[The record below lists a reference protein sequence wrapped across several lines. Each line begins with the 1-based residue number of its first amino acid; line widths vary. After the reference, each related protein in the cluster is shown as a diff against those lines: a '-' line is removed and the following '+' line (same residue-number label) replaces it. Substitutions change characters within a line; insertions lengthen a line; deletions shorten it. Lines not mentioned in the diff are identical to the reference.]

1 MASTQA
7 NRAAFIRSAISF
19 MQYYQ
24 FQGLDIDWEYPVAP
38 ERGGRPED
46 LVNFVSL
53 VKEMRAAFGTKYG
66 ISLTLAPDYWYLRG
80 FDAKG
85 MEPYVSKSVE

>member
-1 MASTQA
+1 MQH
-7 NRAAFIRSAISF
+7 FSF
-19 MQYYQ
+19 E
-24 FQGLDIDWEYPVAP
+24 GVDIDWEYPVAP

-53 VKEMRAAFGTKYG
+53 VKEMRAAFGTSYG

-80 FDAKG
+80 FDGKA
-85 MEPYVSKSVE
+85 MEPYVRTCTIHPLSPH